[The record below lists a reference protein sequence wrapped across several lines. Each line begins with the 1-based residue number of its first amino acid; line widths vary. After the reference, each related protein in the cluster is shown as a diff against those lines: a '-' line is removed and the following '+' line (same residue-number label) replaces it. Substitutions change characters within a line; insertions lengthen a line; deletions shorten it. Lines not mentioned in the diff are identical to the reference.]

1 MILSSPRG
9 VCDDIAVDACVMGR
23 EASMYTCLCYGKE
36 SIHVYLLS
44 GDIRN
49 MARLNLEGAI
59 VCPQV
64 YRVCD
69 ACDTALKDL
78 GIC

>member
-1 MILSSPRG
+1 MMPSSPCG
-9 VCDDIAVDACVMGR
+9 VCDGIAVDACVMGR
-23 EASMYTCLCYGKE
+23 GPFMYTCLCYGKE

-49 MARLNLEGAI
+49 VARLNLEGAI

-78 GIC
+78 GVC